1 MEQFM
6 RILCLDYGD
15 ARIGVAVSDPL
26 GMTAQMLETIK
37 WRNDIRKPIQ
47 RICELVAS
55 LGCKAILVGIPRN
68 MDGTVGERELKTRD
82 FIKELQEAVPQV
94 EIIPWDERLT
104 TVMAQRAMHDMGIK
118 AKNQKDRIDQMA
130 AAFILQGYLDSAN
143 RTIKD

>member
-37 WRNDIRKPIQ
+37 WRNHIKKPVQ
-47 RICELVAS
+47 RIKELVDYY
-55 LGCKAILVGIPRN
+55 GCSAILVGIPRN
-68 MDGTVGERELKTRD
+68 MDGSVGERELKTRE
-82 FIKELQEAVPQV
+82 FIKILEKEIPQV
-94 EIIPWDERLT
+94 RIIPYDERLT

-118 AKNQKDRIDQMA
+118 AKDQKNRIDQMA
-130 AAFILQGYLDSAN
+130 AAFILQSYLDS
-143 RTIKD
+143 IK